1 MSDRTNAGYTIIN
14 AVTVGKGEIVL
25 GERTTA
31 NKEKQY
37 VTWECNNGSYYYG
50 HYIENK
56 FDALKDFGQRVA
68 DKAKCIAPLTK
79 TDNGITENEMNDN
92 KRR

>member
-14 AVTVGKGEIVL
+14 AVTIGKGEIVL

-56 FDALKDFGQRVA
+56 FDALKDFGQRTSVA
-68 DKAKCIAPLTK
+68 ALNNKGGK
-79 TDNGITENEMNDN
+79 NGYRFPNKNESAF
-92 KRR
+92 KVV

>member
-31 NKEKQY
+31 NKGKQY
-37 VTWECNNGSYYYG
+37 ATWECNNGSYYYG

-56 FDALKDFGQRVA
+56 FDALKDFGQRL
-68 DKAKCIAPLTK
+68 KCIALLTK
-79 TDNGITENEMNDN
+79 TGNGITENEMNDN

>member
-14 AVTVGKGEIVL
+14 AVIVGKGEIAL

-37 VTWECNNGSYYYG
+37 VTWECNNDSYYYG
-50 HYIENK
+50 HYTENK

-68 DKAKCIAPLTK
+68 DKA
-79 TDNGITENEMNDN
+79 EMYRCFDKDRQRHNRGRDE
-92 KRR
+92 R

>member
-31 NKEKQY
+31 N
-37 VTWECNNGSYYYG
+37 
-50 HYIENK
+50 
-56 FDALKDFGQRVA
+56 GQRVA
-68 DKAKCIAPLTK
+68 DKA
-79 TDNGITENEMNDN
+79 EMYRSFDKDSQRHNRERDE
-92 KRR
+92 R

>member
-1 MSDRTNAGYTIIN
+1 MMNERTNVGYTIIN

-50 HYIENK
+50 HYTENK
-56 FDALKDFGQRVA
+56 FDALKDFGQRVV
-68 DKAKCIAPLTK
+68 DKSEFYRDFEKVK
-79 TDNGITENEMNDN
+79 QKNNREREE
-92 KRR
+92 R

>member
-25 GERTTA
+25 GERITA

-56 FDALKDFGQRVA
+56 FDALKDLPIRL
-68 DKAKCIAPLTK
+68 KCIAVLTK
-79 TDNGITENEMNDN
+79 TDNGITENEMSDN

>member
-14 AVTVGKGEIVL
+14 AITVSKGEIVL

-37 VTWECNNGSYYYG
+37 VTWECNDGSYYYG

-56 FDALKDFGQRVA
+56 FDALKTLVKELPTRL
-68 DKAKCIAPLTK
+68 KCIAVLK
-79 TDNGITENEMNDN
+79 MKDNGITENEMSDN

>member
-31 NKEKQY
+31 NKK
-37 VTWECNNGSYYYG
+37 NNMSLGNV
-50 HYIENK
+50 IT
-56 FDALKDFGQRVA
+56 ARIITVIILKTNLMR
-68 DKAKCIAPLTK
+68 
-79 TDNGITENEMNDN
+79 
-92 KRR
+92 

>member
-25 GERTTA
+25 GERTNA

-50 HYIENK
+50 HYIENI

-68 DKAKCIAPLTK
+68 DKAECIAVLTK
-79 TDNGITENEMNDN
+79 TNNDITENEMNDN

>member
-50 HYIENK
+50 HYI
-56 FDALKDFGQRVA
+56 
-68 DKAKCIAPLTK
+68 
-79 TDNGITENEMNDN
+79 
-92 KRR
+92 

>member
-25 GERTTA
+25 GERTTT

-37 VTWECNNGSYYYG
+37 VTWECDNGSYYYG

-68 DKAKCIAPLTK
+68 DKAEIYRSFDK
-79 TDNGITENEMNDN
+79 DRQRHNRERDD
-92 KRR
+92 R